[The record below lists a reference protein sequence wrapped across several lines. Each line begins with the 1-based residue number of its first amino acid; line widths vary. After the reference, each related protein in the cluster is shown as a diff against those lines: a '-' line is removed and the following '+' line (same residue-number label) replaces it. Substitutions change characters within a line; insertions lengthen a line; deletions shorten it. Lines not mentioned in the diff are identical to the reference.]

1 MEDSD
6 KSRQQ
11 LLEEVRRLR
20 RQVAD
25 LQADCH
31 ALKLTDQKVQGE
43 EATKFRALAEMT
55 TAAIF
60 IYQGTRNCYV
70 NPAAEVIT
78 GYSQRELLAMDF
90 WEIIHPDFRSL
101 VKEWGM
107 ARQEGQPVAGR
118 YEVKILTKGGEE
130 RWLDFS
136 GGMIEFQGRPA
147 VLGTAFD
154 ITARKQVEQENA
166 RLYDQAQRNLAACRE
181 IEIAMAQRHA
191 ELLTLQ
197 YAAATLAASL
207 DLPYILDTL
216 TLEITNFLDASGCVV
231 AEWDPGADTLSVIA
245 AQGLS
250 PRLSESLQE
259 KTWPLAKMP
268 LIKQV
273 MQERRAQQLV
283 LNLGRNLIEIPGRE
297 TSGAKRLLMLPME
310 FQDQVVGLIL
320 IVDERVERVFS
331 GEAIALAQM
340 LANQAASALQ
350 NAQLYAEVKRRLNEQ
365 IALQRATTAISSTLD
380 LDIVLRQIAEQMGR
394 SVNATS
400 AYICSFE
407 PETMTST
414 VLAEYFGPAASADEC
429 VSDLGVTYSLPRDFS
444 NGFQRLLEGQP
455 EEIHLEELPPGE
467 IKQGHMQVFGAKT
480 ILNIPLQLKG
490 QIIAFAELWESR
502 RTRQFTVDE
511 ITLCQGIAQQAA
523 IALEH
528 ARLYDQA
535 QQEIRE
541 RARVEAELRRS
552 EARQRALLNAI
563 PDVMFRANRTGRL
576 LDYHRGSE
584 QDSMW
589 PVQVQMGQNL
599 AQILP
604 LEATRLTLGHINQ
617 ALESGVQQVFEF
629 RWHMPHFY
637 QDYETRL
644 VSSGRAEVVGIV
656 RNITE
661 RKRMVEQAMQA
672 ERLATLGRLSAALTH
687 EINNPLQS
695 MRGHLDLMLEF
706 SASLEPGEDK
716 KFLQIMRQ
724 EVVRLSDIT
733 QRILN
738 LARPWPVARRPVQI
752 TNLLRDV
759 FTLADSQLKQ
769 REIQL
774 KTEWQEVS
782 PILAAPD
789 QLVQVFLNLT
799 LNAIEATPPNGQLQ
813 VTVCPG
819 QDKVLITF
827 SNSGPAIPAEAL
839 SRIFEPFF
847 TTKPE
852 GSGLGLWVSQNLVHQ
867 HGGSITAENLEN
879 QQGVAFTVTLPS
891 PPSMEI
897 TDDTLNLRAN

>member
-20 RQVAD
+20 RQ
-25 LQADCH
+25 
-31 ALKLTDQKVQGE
+31 
-43 EATKFRALAEMT
+43 M
-55 TAAIF
+55 
-60 IYQGTRNCYV
+60 
-70 NPAAEVIT
+70 
-78 GYSQRELLAMDF
+78 
-90 WEIIHPDFRSL
+90 
-101 VKEWGM
+101 
-107 ARQEGQPVAGR
+107 
-118 YEVKILTKGGEE
+118 
-130 RWLDFS
+130 
-136 GGMIEFQGRPA
+136 A
-147 VLGTAFD
+147 VLGMAFD
-154 ITARKQVEQENA
+154 ITARKQVEQENT
-166 RLYDQAQRNLAACRE
+166 RLYEEAQRNLAACRE
-181 IEIAMAQRHA
+181 IELAMAQRHA

-216 TLEITNFLDASGCVV
+216 TREITDFLGASGCLI
-231 AEWDPGADTLSVIA
+231 AEWNPSADTLSVIA
-245 AQGLS
+245 MQGLS
-250 PRLSESLQE
+250 PRLFERLLE
-259 KTWPLAKMP
+259 KAWPLAKMP

-273 MQERRAQQLV
+273 MLGRRAQQLV
-283 LNLGRNLIEIPGRE
+283 LNSAESLIEIPGLE
-297 TSGAKRLLMLPME
+297 VGGAKRLLMLPME
-310 FQDQVVGLIL
+310 FQDHVVGLIL

-331 GEAIALAQM
+331 SEAIALAQM

-365 IALQRATTAISSTLD
+365 IALQRATSAISSTLD
-380 LDIVLRQIAEQMGR
+380 LDVVLRQIAEQMGR
-394 SVNATS
+394 SVDATS

-414 VLAEYFGPAASADEC
+414 VLAEYFGPAASAEEC
-429 VSDLGVTYSLPRDFS
+429 VSDLGVTYTLPRDFS

-455 EEIHLEELPPGE
+455 EEIHLEELSAGE
-467 IKQGHMQVFGAKT
+467 YKQGHMQAFGAKT

-490 QIIAFAELWESR
+490 QVIAFAELWESR

-541 RARVEAELRRS
+541 RARVEAELRQS
-552 EARQRALLNAI
+552 EARQRALLDAI

-589 PVQVQMGQNL
+589 PVQVQRGQNL

-617 ALESGVQQVFEF
+617 TLESGVQQVFEF

-644 VSSGRAEVVGIV
+644 VSSGRAEVLGIV

-738 LARPWPVARRPVQI
+738 LARPWPVARRLVQI

-759 FTLADSQLKQ
+759 LTLADSQLKQ

-774 KTEWQEVS
+774 KTEWQDVS

-827 SNSGPAIPAEAL
+827 SNSGPAIPADAM

-867 HGGSITAENLEN
+867 HGGSITVENLEN
-879 QQGVAFTVTLPS
+879 QQGVAFTVTLPF

-897 TDDTLNLRAN
+897 TDDAINLRAN